1 MSNCICTITRRV
13 HVALATARQNG
24 VKIVLFLFF
33 SSFFM
38 RTSLRMTRKVV
49 AGVSTLALLAGYAT
63 ALPTAAAQFSD
74 VPMDAWYYDYVMNLV
89 DMGIVDGNPD
99 GTFRPDNSL
108 NRAEMAK
115 IAVNVAMLTG
125 VIADDDMSGAPTFN
139 DVSADQWF
147 ASYVALAAKNKIFE
161 GYRDAQGNLTGNFGP
176 GNMVN
181 RAEASKVLLLAA
193 GVPEMLTPG
202 APFMDV
208 ASTDWFY
215 AYVTSAYNWSIL
227 DGYKTSDGKLTGYFG
242 PGDAVTRGQIAKIA
256 VLAQDPVDRYTGEPL
271 NGGNM
276 NSNESNANTNGSTD
290 SNMNTNSSVPTSN
303 VSFEAAIARD
313 ANNNVFPAASTLATG
328 TAFNTVTAINVTAG
342 KDEDVKV
349 NEISV
354 MSRGFVS
361 DSTINGVLI
370 VDGSGMRHGNIVN
383 FSSSKATVSFGGD
396 PIIVKAGSTQQ
407 IKVQLNF
414 GTPAGFTSGT
424 VGVEVTGIKATGGST
439 GGMVN
444 VSFLENKP
452 LMGNIHS
459 LVTGSN
465 IGNVTFDDVTIT
477 AAVQEVDLG
486 IKNKEVSKFKITQAN
501 SQEDITLTELIAFNN
516 GNSSDT
522 DIENIKLV
530 DQNGTVLSEVKNTK
544 NRYAMFDLSA
554 KPYVIPKGTSRN
566 LSILVDV
573 INGST
578 RTIQFVVSNDYDMKI
593 KGSTSQAFLLPTAG
607 TSDTAFPIG
616 DTANR
621 NTLQIKEGVLTV
633 SKATS
638 SPSGEVSR
646 GATEVVIGEF
656 KVEAAGEDI
665 EIQGGSI
672 NVQTTSL
679 NGNNE
684 LKGTFKLV
692 NGSGT
697 TIHSINAVE
706 ATYDAMFD
714 ATTGNGVDVI
724 SRFNNYYTVK
734 AGTTGVIKFVVDIAD
749 GATAGNTLLASL
761 KDLNIKKISSNRTG
775 TAATTTVTGNTMTIT
790 AANLTVSKNQA
801 VGDTN
806 IVKGAT
812 AQKIGSVNLTTTN
825 AEGVSI
831 SSIVVNL
838 NDNNGVTNL
847 RLMKGGTMEQL
858 GSTQSTPGLTSNSFG
873 VSGLLSI
880 DKSSSKTVDIY
891 ADIASSSTATSI
903 QATIP
908 AAGISATGL
917 QSANTVSAPS
927 VASSLQANPVVG
939 SGTVTVA
946 QSTATA
952 SSRVLSAGET
962 ADLFSFEIKATNS
975 EDMRLERAK
984 IAFPVSSASIS
995 TVELYDGA
1003 TKIGGPLTITDG
1015 MVDFSGLNVVIAKNA
1030 TKTFTVKGMLS
1041 SSSSFN
1047 SNDDMVG
1054 ALNYF
1059 EVVGVSSGLRVS
1071 QLASNGLAFEAGA
1084 VTLGSQ
1090 TVAAAATTQFKAG
1103 QLFYNDTDN
1112 LLARQNTAGITS
1124 GNAKNGA
1131 NVTVEDG
1138 KVLLALPTQ
1147 FSGTALAGQLIVNDA
1162 GALSFS
1168 AGGALAGTESAL
1180 PMVATYTTGY
1190 NSANFMVGDVVAYDG
1205 PTIGVVTAVTA
1216 TTLDVTSVA
1225 GGATAS
1231 YAGARMT
1238 KLFSGTGEGKTH
1250 ILQNVRPVIAAQ
1262 TVNFTPTATAE
1273 VAKVNVTA
1281 SGNETLNLNSLVFS
1295 IAGSYNGT
1303 LGNFKLY
1310 QVQGNNETEVLGTA
1324 TLATDAGVAGY
1335 IDGADPKAQNLT
1347 VTPTSAFSIQPGQT
1361 ATFVLKADASAA
1373 KTAGTQGSVSLSLQ
1387 LAGQSGVRDTRNSVT
1402 YSYTNSATTPV
1413 TFTSLT
1419 SINEYPVTVG
1429 NNTIN

>member
-1 MSNCICTITRRV
+1 
-13 HVALATARQNG
+13 
-24 VKIVLFLFF
+24 
-33 SSFFM
+33 
-38 RTSLRMTRKVV
+38 MTRKVV
-49 AGVSTLALLAGYAT
+49 AGVSALALMAGYAT

-74 VPMDAWYYDYVMNLV
+74 VPSNAWYYDYVMDLV

-115 IAVNVAMLTG
+115 IAVNVAMMTG
-125 VIADDDMSGAPTFN
+125 VISDDDMSGAPAFS
-139 DVSADQWF
+139 DVADDQWF
-147 ASYVALAAKNKIFE
+147 AGYVALAAKNKIFE
-161 GYRDAQGNLTGNFGP
+161 GYRDAQGNLTGKFGP
-176 GNMVN
+176 GNVVN

-215 AYVTSAYNWSIL
+215 TYVTSAYNWSIL

-276 NSNESNANTNGSTD
+276 NSNESNTNTNSGTG

-313 ANNNVFPAASTLATG
+313 ANNNVFPAAATLATG

-370 VDGSGMRHGNIVN
+370 VDGNGARHGNIVN
-383 FSSSKATVSFGGD
+383 FSSSKATIAFSGD

-424 VGVEVTGIKATGGST
+424 VGVEVTGIKATGAST

-486 IKNKEVSKFKITQAN
+486 IKNKEVSKFKVTQAN
-501 SQEDITLTELIAFNN
+501 SQEDVHLTELIAFNN

-530 DQNGTVLSEVKNTK
+530 DQNGTVLAEVKNTK
-544 NRYAMFDLSA
+544 NRYAIFDLSA
-554 KPYVIPKGTSRN
+554 KPYVVPKGTSRN
-566 LSILVDV
+566 LSIMVDV

-593 KGSTSQAFLLPTAG
+593 KGATSQAFLLPTAG
-607 TSDTAFPIG
+607 TSDTSFPIG

-621 NTLQIKEGVLTV
+621 NTLQIKEGTLTV

-790 AANLTVSKNQA
+790 AANLTVAKNQA

-825 AEGVSI
+825 AEGVSV
-831 SSIVVNL
+831 SSIVVKL

-847 RLMKGGTMEQL
+847 RLMKGGTMEQM
-858 GSTQSTPGLTSNSFG
+858 GSTQSTPGLTSNTFG
-873 VSGLLSI
+873 ISGQLTI
-880 DKSSSKTVDIY
+880 EKSSSKTIDIY

-908 AAGISATGL
+908 VSGISATGL

-927 VASSLQANPVVG
+927 VASALQANPVVG

-946 QSTATA
+946 QSTASSA
-952 SSRVLSAGET
+952 SRVLSAGES
-962 ADLFSFEIKATNS
+962 ADIFSFEMKATNS
-975 EDMRLERAK
+975 EDMRLERARVSL
-984 IAFPVSSASIS
+984 PVSSASIS
-995 TVELYDGA
+995 SVELYDGA
-1003 TKIGGPLTITDG
+1003 TKIGGPLTITNG
-1015 MVDFSGLNVVIAKNA
+1015 MVDFSGLNVVITKNA

-1047 SNDDMVG
+1047 SNDDLVG

-1059 EVVGVSSGLRVS
+1059 EVVGVSSGLRVA

-1090 TVAAAATTQFKAG
+1090 TVASTTSTTQFKAG
-1103 QLFYNDTDN
+1103 QLFYNAN
-1112 LLARQNTAGITS
+1112 SLVLARQNTAGVISAANTDDS
-1124 GNAKNGA
+1124 VNAG
-1131 NVTVEDG
+1131 VPDG
-1138 KVLLALPTQ
+1138 HVLHTLPTM
-1147 FSGTALAGQLIVNDA
+1147 FSGTPLAGQLVVNAA
-1162 GALSFS
+1162 GAYSF
-1168 AGGALAGTESAL
+1168 ADGVTPLAGNSAL
-1180 PMVATYTTGY
+1180 PMVSTHTTGY
-1190 NSANFMVGDVVAYDG
+1190 NNTNFLVGDVVAYDG
-1205 PTIGVVTAVTA
+1205 PTIGVITAASTTNVT
-1216 TTLDVTSVA
+1216 VTSVA
-1225 GGATAS
+1225 GVVSAN

-1238 KLFSGTGEGKTH
+1238 KLYSGTGEGKAH
-1250 ILQNVRPVIAAQ
+1250 ILQNVRPVVAAEAQSLQQ
-1262 TVNFTPTATAE
+1262 TPSGAVARFSVNAA
-1273 VAKVNVTA
+1273 
-1281 SGNETLNLNSLVFS
+1281 GNETLSLNAFVFDV
-1295 IAGSYNGT
+1295 AGSYNGRI
-1303 LGNFKLY
+1303 GNYKLY
-1310 QVQGNNETEVLGTA
+1310 QVSGGNEQEVPVTIALRKADGVTNADDGTGV
-1324 TLATDAGVAGY
+1324 GVASDGY
-1335 IDGADPKAQNLT
+1335 IDVDNGTAEDANHKIVMTL
-1347 VTPTSAFSIQPGQT
+1347 TSAFNIQPSQT
-1361 ATFVLKADASAA
+1361 ATFVLRADSSAL
-1373 KTAGTQGSVSLSLQ
+1373 KKAGTTGSVSISFQ
-1387 LAGQSGVRDTRNSVT
+1387 LNGRAGIRDTRNSVT
-1402 YSYTNSATTPV
+1402 YSYSNSATTPV
-1413 TFTSLT
+1413 TFTNLNVT
-1419 SINEYPVTVG
+1419 NDYAKTVG
-1429 NNTIN
+1429 DHPTIN